1 MIVAQLIT
9 WALAIGFALL
19 TLRVY
24 AALLGY
30 KSLKEFYKQYD
41 TDFSKSYFIILTCFM
56 TLIYFVFFAGIY
68 NSIRAPRDLPKN
80 KYPDKRCASKLDS
93 LKHENDSLRNELR
106 IYIDGCDH
114 KEQIYEQI
122 IFDLTHQHSRKLNKQ
137 EIKDSL

>member
-9 WALAIGFALL
+9 WAISIVFTIL

-24 AALLGY
+24 AALLDY
-30 KSLKEFYKQYD
+30 ESLKEFYKQYD
-41 TDFSKSYFIILTCFM
+41 TDFSKSYFIILACFM
-56 TLIYFVFFAGIY
+56 TLMYFVFFAAIY

-80 KYPDKRCASKLDS
+80 KYPDKRYASKLDS

-122 IFDLTHQHSRKLNKQ
+122 IFDLTHQCSRKLNKQ